1 MKKFKAI
8 LSIALAIAM
17 LCTSFVFAISA
28 QAADTDANKVA
39 ADAKLQDNIANGVI
53 LHALCWGYSEIEK
66 NIPAIA
72 AAGYSAVQTSPVQQ
86 PKDMNTSTN
95 VSGQWW
101 KLYQPVSL
109 SIAKN
114 SWVGTAA
121 ELKSLC
127 ETAHKYGVKIICD
140 IVSNHLGASEDGYK
154 KLAEEVKTYEPTLWN
169 GNGNVSGNPYFHD
182 PSGTANDNDAR
193 SVTQL
198 VSSGCPDL
206 NTGNTTVQNR
216 VVSLLKECI
225 DCGVDGFRFDAAK
238 HIETP
243 SDSGISPNNYWTNV
257 LGQASSYAQSKGG
270 KSIFYYGEVLNTPG
284 GGRSI
289 SGYTNLDGG
298 KYRIT
303 DNTTSNAIRNAVTSH
318 NASGAINASYSLSG
332 GATHAV
338 LWAESH
344 DTYLNTEAGNT
355 TNVSDSD
362 IVKAWAMVASRK
374 DATAL
379 YFARTNGMSMG
390 GMGANT
396 TYKSVAVAEI
406 NKFHNNFVGQSEKTG
421 TSGSIAYVARG
432 TSGIVL
438 VNVNGTTASA
448 NVSGTGLAN
457 GSYKDMITG
466 NSFTVSN
473 GTVSGQIGSTGVAVV
488 TTGSTTPTVAADQ
501 ESQTFKG
508 DTLTIGLTLSNATSG
523 TYQLDNYTPV
533 TFTGS
538 PKIKIGSDYK
548 AGDKI
553 TLTLTATDGTQ
564 TTTTTY
570 YYTKAAAASS
580 GVYIILPASVVS
592 SSNWTAPLYCYLYD
606 QDSGKGN
613 TVGGQVYKNASWPGE
628 EMQYDSTLNA
638 YYLEVSDTTCIS
650 EKTTKVSGGNVTGSE
665 SPVTANFDL
674 AHSQNTHVIV
684 SDSSK
689 SSGGV
694 SQGKQFPG
702 SSSKATLDLKGVS
715 HKITSLTATSGWS
728 TTTEKPGANTNVPAT
743 NVTKGNVATTAPP
756 TPEPTTTQPTTP
768 TPTTEPTTAAST
780 PGPTATT
787 PTTEAPTETIP
798 PVIVDGLT
806 YGDVNLDEKI
816 DIADVTAIQKH
827 IASLAPLTGN
837 GLLVADVD
845 ANGTVNIKD
854 ATKIQ
859 MYSLDMS
866 GTDKV
871 GQAYTGSA
879 APAPSTPS
887 EQVTMPTT
895 EAAPTEAPTQATT
908 EAPTPAPTE
917 APTESVPP
925 VDPEPAPSD
934 YYTVYLKTTLT
945 WISSMGSEPY
955 LYDNATGESY
965 LMTRDYDAYP
975 YVFYAEVPTSV
986 TDGVIYRA
994 TGPSSPENGYNQM
1007 PVSYSTTNN
1016 CYTLNSFPDGGQPD
1030 GVMCP
1035 YVEESAPDFALT
1047 RLYVENDLGWNAVYL
1062 YGWGCGLVDSD
1073 TVDMIQIPGTN
1084 YWYVDLPE
1092 PIPNGVETFLLKGSA
1107 GKTDWSQQ
1115 TANITVQEPYNC
1127 YKLSGSWTTYN
1138 G

>member
-1 MKKFKAI
+1 MRKFKAI
-8 LSIALAIAM
+8 LSIALVVAM

-28 QAADTDANKVA
+28 QAADTSASKVA
-39 ADAKLQDNIANGVI
+39 ADAKLQSNISDGVI

-140 IVSNHLGASEDGYK
+140 IVSNHLGASNENSYNV
-154 KLAEEVKTYEPTLWN
+154 LADEVKTYEPTLWN
-169 GNGNVSGNPYFHD
+169 NTGRVSGNPYFHE
-182 PSGTANDNDAR
+182 PSGTANDSDAR

-206 NTGNTTVQNR
+206 NTGNTTVQGR

-243 SDSGISPNNYWTNV
+243 ADSGISPNNYWPNV
-257 LGQASSYAQSKGG
+257 LGQASSYASQTQSG
-270 KSIFYYGEVLNTPG
+270 KTLFYYGEVLNTAG
-284 GGRSI
+284 GGRSM

-303 DNTTSNAIRNAVTSH
+303 DNTTSNSIRNAVTGH

-355 TNVSDSD
+355 TSVSDSD

-390 GMGANT
+390 GMGTNT

-406 NKFHNNFVGQSEKTG
+406 NKFHNYFVGQSEKTG

-432 TSGIVL
+432 NSGIVL
-438 VNVNGTTASA
+438 VNVNGTTANA

-488 TTGSTTPTVAADQ
+488 TTGSTTPTVFADQ
-501 ESQTFKG
+501 ESQTFKSE
-508 DTLTIGLTLSNATSG
+508 TITIGLTLSNATSG

-533 TFTGS
+533 SFTGS
-538 PKIKIGSDYK
+538 PKIRIGSDYK
-548 AGDKI
+548 AGDTIK
-553 TLTLTATDGTQ
+553 LTLTATDGVETN
-564 TTTTTY
+564 TTTY
-570 YYTKAAAASS
+570 YYTKATAASS
-580 GVYIILPASVVS
+580 GVYIILPASVLS
-592 SSNWTAPLYCYLYD
+592 SASWTAPVYCYLYD
-606 QDSGKGN
+606 QDSGKGT
-613 TVGGQVYKNASWPGE
+613 TVGGQVYKNAAWPGE

-638 YYLEVSDTTCIS
+638 YYLEVSNTTCIS
-650 EKTTKVSGGNVTGSE
+650 EKTTKVQNGAVTGSE
-665 SPVTANFDL
+665 SPVQANFDL
-674 AHSQNTHVIV
+674 AHSTKTHVIV

-689 SSGGV
+689 SSGGI

-702 SSSKATLDLKGVS
+702 SGQKATLDLGGVS
-715 HKITSLTATSGWS
+715 HKFTALTGTPGASTWA
-728 TTTEKPGANTNVPAT
+728 TTTDKPGSNSANVPAT
-743 NVTKGNVATTAPP
+743 DVTKGNVATTAP
-756 TPEPTTTQPTTP
+756 TPEA
-768 TPTTEPTTAAST
+768 PTTEST
-780 PGPTATT
+780 V
-787 PTTEAPTETIP
+787 PTTESTPAVTESSSSSETTP
-798 PVIVDGLT
+798 PVTVDGLI
-806 YGDVNLDEKI
+806 YGDVNLDESI
-816 DIADVTAIQKH
+816 NIADVTAIQKH
-827 IASLAPLTGN
+827 LVEYAPLTGN

-845 ANGTVNIKD
+845 GNGKVNIKD

-859 MYSLDMS
+859 MYSLEMPNT
-866 GTDKV
+866 GKV
-871 GQAYTGSA
+871 GQ
-879 APAPSTPS
+879 
-887 EQVTMPTT
+887 
-895 EAAPTEAPTQATT
+895 
-908 EAPTPAPTE
+908 
-917 APTESVPP
+917 
-925 VDPEPAPSD
+925 
-934 YYTVYLKTTLT
+934 
-945 WISSMGSEPY
+945 PY
-955 LYDNATGESY
+955 
-965 LMTRDYDAYP
+965 
-975 YVFYAEVPTSV
+975 
-986 TDGVIYRA
+986 
-994 TGPSSPENGYNQM
+994 
-1007 PVSYSTTNN
+1007 
-1016 CYTLNSFPDGGQPD
+1016 
-1030 GVMCP
+1030 
-1035 YVEESAPDFALT
+1035 
-1047 RLYVENDLGWNAVYL
+1047 
-1062 YGWGCGLVDSD
+1062 
-1073 TVDMIQIPGTN
+1073 
-1084 YWYVDLPE
+1084 
-1092 PIPNGVETFLLKGSA
+1092 
-1107 GKTDWSQQ
+1107 
-1115 TANITVQEPYNC
+1115 
-1127 YKLSGSWTTYN
+1127 SG
-1138 G
+1138 